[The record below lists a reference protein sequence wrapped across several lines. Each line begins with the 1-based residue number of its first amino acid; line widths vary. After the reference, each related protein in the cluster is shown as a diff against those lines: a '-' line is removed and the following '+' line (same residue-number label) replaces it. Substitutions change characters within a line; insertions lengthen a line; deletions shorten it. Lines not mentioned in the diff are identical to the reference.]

1 MHADIASLEFLGK
14 SATVPKY
21 ALLIVDLFS
30 LKVCVYPMQ
39 SRKQQLKCLNIF
51 YVEIKNKRNMQQ
63 NLRLQTDN
71 EFQQVKIKDLINKHN
86 VATFT
91 TDVRGEKDFAAEQKL
106 RELKMGISKVKT
118 ILKTIFDQNSAK
130 ISLTTIIKRSA
141 ENMNNVKSG
150 KYKLTLNEMEKNL
163 WKINDLEQNSILNV
177 SRYQK
182 IFRQTRQVRYKTLL

>member
-1 MHADIASLEFLGK
+1 
-14 SATVPKY
+14 
-21 ALLIVDLFS
+21 
-30 LKVCVYPMQ
+30 
-39 SRKQQLKCLNIF
+39 
-51 YVEIKNKRNMQQ
+51 MQQ
-63 NLRLQTDN
+63 NLRVQTDN

-118 ILKTIFDQNSAK
+118 ILKTIFDQNRAK